1 MIGVVFVMVI
11 IAFLVLLEFSL
22 CINFFNINILFF
34 FCRFVVLLLFLRLFR
49 LIKELYRIFRVIFL
63 ESMILVFKI

>member
-22 CINFFNINILFF
+22 RINFFNINILFF
-34 FCRFVVLLLFLRLFR
+34 FCRFVVLLLFLCLFR